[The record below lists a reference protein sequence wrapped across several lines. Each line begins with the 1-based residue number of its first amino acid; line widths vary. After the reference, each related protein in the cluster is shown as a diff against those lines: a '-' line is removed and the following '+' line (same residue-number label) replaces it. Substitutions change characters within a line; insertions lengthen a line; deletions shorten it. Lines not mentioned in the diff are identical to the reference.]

1 MSTPTVMPLAWT
13 PSLAALIDLALE
25 EDLGRGDP
33 TTAAMGGAK
42 GGGGPGEGA
51 GVLLCRKETVA
62 CGLPLL
68 SWIYERART
77 SVRCISVAAE
87 GELLM
92 PGVTLARLEGPI
104 SEMLQVER
112 TALNFLQRCC
122 GVATATYH
130 LVGLVQGTAA
140 RVTDTRKTLPGWR
153 ALDKYAVRVGGGA
166 NHRFD
171 LGSGILLKDNHLA
184 ACGGAGQATK
194 LARATAPHP
203 LRIEVEVESLEA
215 AREARDAGA
224 DILLLDNMSPD
235 QVREVVEEL
244 GDKILLEVSGG
255 ITEANIRDYAEA
267 GAAIISVGALT
278 HSAAAADLSLE
289 LVA

>member
-1 MSTPTVMPLAWT
+1 MTAPAVMPLTWT

-33 TTAAMGGAK
+33 TTAAMGR
-42 GGGGPGEGA
+42 PGDGA
-51 GVLLCRKETVA
+51 GVILCRRETVV

-68 SWIYERART
+68 EWIHRRANS
-77 SVRCISVAAE
+77 SVRCLTVAAE
-87 GELLM
+87 GELLQ

-104 SEMLQVER
+104 DEMLQIER
-112 TALNFLQRCC
+112 TALNFLMRCC
-122 GVATATYH
+122 GVATHTH
-130 LVGLVQGTAA
+130 NLVRMVAGTRA

-184 ACGGAGQATK
+184 ACGSAGEAVR
-194 LARATAPHP
+194 LARASAPHP

-235 QVREVVEEL
+235 QVRQVVVEL
-244 GDKILLEVSGG
+244 GQEILLEVSGG
-255 ITEANIRDYAEA
+255 ITSTNIRDYAEA

-278 HSAAAADLSLE
+278 HSAMAADLSLE

>member
-1 MSTPTVMPLAWT
+1 MTAPAVMPLTWT

-33 TTAAMGGAK
+33 TTAAMGR
-42 GGGGPGEGA
+42 PGEGA
-51 GVLLCRKETVA
+51 GVILCRRKTVA

-68 SWIYERART
+68 PWIYGRANST
-77 SVRCISVAAE
+77 VRCLPVAAE
-87 GELLM
+87 GELLA
-92 PGVTLARLEGPI
+92 PGVTLARLEGPVD
-104 SEMLQVER
+104 EMLQVER
-112 TALNFLQRCC
+112 TALNFLMRCS
-122 GVATATYH
+122 GVATKTH
-130 LVGLVQGTAA
+130 GMVKLVHGTSA

-184 ACGGAGQATK
+184 ACGGAGEAVR
-194 LARATAPHP
+194 LARASAPHP

-224 DILLLDNMSPD
+224 DILLLDNMSPE
-235 QVREVVEEL
+235 QVRQVVEEL

-255 ITEANIRDYAEA
+255 ITDANIREYALA

-278 HSAAAADLSLE
+278 HSAMAADLSLE

>member
-1 MSTPTVMPLAWT
+1 MTTPAVMPLTWT

-33 TTAAMGGAK
+33 TTAAMGR
-42 GGGGPGEGA
+42 PGEGA
-51 GVLLCRKETVA
+51 GVILCRRETVV

-68 SWIYERART
+68 QWIHRRANS
-77 SVRCISVAAE
+77 SVRCLTVADE
-87 GELLM
+87 GELLQ

-104 SEMLQVER
+104 DEMLQIER
-112 TALNFLQRCC
+112 TALNFLMRCC
-122 GVATATYH
+122 GVATKTHH
-130 LVGLVQGTAA
+130 LVRMVAGTSA

-184 ACGGAGQATK
+184 ACGSAGEAVR
-194 LARATAPHP
+194 LARASAPHP

-224 DILLLDNMSPD
+224 DILLLDNMSPS
-235 QVREVVEEL
+235 QVRQVVQEL
-244 GDKILLEVSGG
+244 GEKILLEVSGG
-255 ITEANIRDYAEA
+255 ITSANIRDYAEA

-278 HSAAAADLSLE
+278 HSAMAADLSLE

>member
-33 TTAAMGGAK
+33 TTAAMGD
-42 GGGGPGEGA
+42 PGDGA
-51 GVLLCRKETVA
+51 GVILCRKETIA

-68 SWIYERART
+68 SWIYERARS
-77 SVRCISVAAE
+77 SVRCLPVAAE
-87 GELLM
+87 GELLQ
-92 PGVTLARLEGPI
+92 PGVTLARLEGPVD
-104 SEMLQVER
+104 EMLQVER
-112 TALNFLQRCC
+112 TALNFLMRCC
-122 GVATATYH
+122 GVATATH
-130 LVGLVQGTAA
+130 RLVKLVEGTNA

-184 ACGGAGQATK
+184 ACGGAGQAAR

-203 LRIEVEVESLEA
+203 LRIEVEVETLEA

-224 DILLLDNMSPD
+224 DILLLDNMSPE
-235 QVREVVEEL
+235 QVKEVVAEL

-255 ITEANIRDYAEA
+255 ITAHNIRDYAEA

-278 HSAAAADLSLE
+278 HSAPGADLSLE